1 MKRGTK
7 AVSTVITIFLVL
19 ISLIFGATISYM
31 WVMANFYNIPE
42 NTTLLS
48 VESVSFPPNDF
59 TYFNVTILNPS
70 YSTGDVNVTAFRITV
85 EDKDEVYTV
94 DTAQPGLP
102 FLMTIGTKQSFKC
115 IDNWSNLACETIRV
129 EPVAEIASVKSF
141 PYATPW
147 VRLTLLPVLNV
158 SESVKSFN
166 MTVENP
172 PDSTA
177 NLTISRIEVAGST
190 VLTNPSLSIV
200 DVLQPG
206 NNQTFI
212 CYWDWE
218 YEMGQEVTIT
228 VVTVEGF
235 EVNYTTSVLPG
246 AYLYIE
252 EIVFDYTNTTR
263 FNMTLVSLDST
274 ATVFLDSVN
283 ITLPDNT
290 TITVETLPTLKL
302 LPVPVPANGSLT
314 LTCLWDWN
322 DCRGERVTVNVYTKQ
337 GFTVYGRTVAT
348 PPATVWTLDAVKF
361 DLHDLQH
368 FSVNVTNTLVSLQEI
383 NITKIEF
390 NQNLTTTDSTVIA
403 PGNQATIECG
413 FNWTS
418 FVGDNA
424 TVTVYATHGLN
435 ETANSYNLQLPDMKI
450 ENVSFSTFS
459 PGNPYLNVT
468 IMSSQFAK
476 HDMNITQVF
485 VTVDN
490 ATYSVDG
497 TITSPKIGPAGFI
510 LSAGDE
516 ITFVCP
522 WNWTPYVGED
532 VTVTVE
538 TAEGFQI
545 STGIKVD

>member
-1 MKRGTK
+1 
-7 AVSTVITIFLVL
+7 
-19 ISLIFGATISYM
+19 
-31 WVMANFYNIPE
+31 
-42 NTTLLS
+42 
-48 VESVSFPPNDF
+48 
-59 TYFNVTILNPS
+59 
-70 YSTGDVNVTAFRITV
+70 
-85 EDKDEVYTV
+85 
-94 DTAQPGLP
+94 
-102 FLMTIGTKQSFKC
+102 
-115 IDNWSNLACETIRV
+115 
-129 EPVAEIASVKSF
+129 
-141 PYATPW
+141 
-147 VRLTLLPVLNV
+147 
-158 SESVKSFN
+158 
-166 MTVENP
+166 
-172 PDSTA
+172 
-177 NLTISRIEVAGST
+177 
-190 VLTNPSLSIV
+190 
-200 DVLQPG
+200 
-206 NNQTFI
+206 
-212 CYWDWE
+212 
-218 YEMGQEVTIT
+218 
-228 VVTVEGF
+228 
-235 EVNYTTSVLPG
+235 
-246 AYLYIE
+246 
-252 EIVFDYTNTTR
+252 
-263 FNMTLVSLDST
+263 
-274 ATVFLDSVN
+274 
-283 ITLPDNT
+283 
-290 TITVETLPTLKL
+290 
-302 LPVPVPANGSLT
+302 
-314 LTCLWDWN
+314 
-322 DCRGERVTVNVYTKQ
+322 
-337 GFTVYGRTVAT
+337 VYGRTVAT

-450 ENVSFSTFS
+450 ENVSFSSFS
-459 PGNPYLNVT
+459 SGNPYLNVT